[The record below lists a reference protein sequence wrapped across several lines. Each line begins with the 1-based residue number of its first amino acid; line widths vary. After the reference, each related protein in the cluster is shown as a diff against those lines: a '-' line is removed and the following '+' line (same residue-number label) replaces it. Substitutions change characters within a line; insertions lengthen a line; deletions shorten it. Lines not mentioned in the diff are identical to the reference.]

1 LGVQRGRPSFVG
13 SGKTLKHYSDKVFL
27 AGMRA
32 AFLVAGK
39 RVTSDPGLSSRAE
52 IGILEGCRPVAEY
65 SIGDVDIAAL
75 GVRLAAA
82 VP

>member
-1 LGVQRGRPSFVG
+1 
-13 SGKTLKHYSDKVFL
+13 
-27 AGMRA
+27 MRA
-32 AFLVAGK
+32 AFLVAGN

-52 IGILEGCRPVAEY
+52 IGILEGCRPVAKY

-82 VP
+82 MP